1 MDKPVISIRGLR
13 KSYGTVSVLKGID
26 LEIRKGEVVVI
37 IGPSGSGKST
47 ILRCMNAMEDMTDG
61 DIFYE
66 GQSLREMKKYADLR
80 MHVGMVFQHFN
91 LFPHMTVLENIM
103 YAPVKVRKE
112 PKAEVYERSIQLLR
126 KVGLEEKK
134 DVYPAMLSGGQQ
146 QRIAIARALCMKPDV
161 MLFDEPTSALD
172 PEMVGEVLEVMKN
185 LAQSGMTMVI
195 VTHEMRF
202 AAEVADR
209 VIFIDEG
216 VILAEGTPDQILIH
230 PENPRIRTFLKNKP
244 LRIISGSM
252 RRLSR

>member
-134 DVYPAMLSGGQQ
+134 DVYPARLSGGQQ

-230 PENPRIRTFLKNKP
+230 PENPRIRTFLKNK
-244 LRIISGSM
+244 L
-252 RRLSR
+252 

>member
-146 QRIAIARALCMKPDV
+146 QRIAIARALCMQPDV
-161 MLFDEPTSALD
+161 MLFDEPTTALD

-230 PENPRIRTFLKNKP
+230 PENPRIRTFLKNK
-244 LRIISGSM
+244 L
-252 RRLSR
+252 

>member
-146 QRIAIARALCMKPDV
+146 QRIAIARALCMQPDV

-202 AAEVADR
+202 AVEVADR

-230 PENPRIRTFLKNKP
+230 PENPRIRTFLKNK
-244 LRIISGSM
+244 L
-252 RRLSR
+252 